1 MLFLDIAVI
10 ITKAVIK
17 KIAKCCSKYN
27 ENYSEIS
34 EMSNAI
40 NNMICDIGAYT
51 EEIRVRTAE
60 REREKSELNVASKIQ
75 LGIVPHNYSDF
86 DKFGIDI
93 YSYMLSVKIVGGDF
107 YDFFLTKENKFAFF
121 FGDVSGKGVP
131 SALFMSMLKLLLYM

>member
-93 YSYMLSVKIVGGDF
+93 YSYMLPAKIVRGDF
-107 YDFFLTKENKFAFF
+107 YDFFLTKENKVTFF
-121 FGDVSGKGVP
+121 TS
-131 SALFMSMLKLLLYM
+131 L

>member
-1 MLFLDIAVI
+1 
-10 ITKAVIK
+10 
-17 KIAKCCSKYN
+17 
-27 ENYSEIS
+27 
-34 EMSNAI
+34 MSNAI

-93 YSYMLSVKIVGGDF
+93 YIYSYMLSVKIVGGHF
-107 YDFFLTKENKFAFF
+107 YNFFLTKENKVTFF
-121 FGDVSGKGVP
+121 TVCLLHTFYSRFIYLSIIDVFNTLCKS
-131 SALFMSMLKLLLYM
+131 